1 MKNFKRKE
9 SLKETGITLVALVVT
24 IIVLLILAGV
34 TLTLALSNNGVM
46 DRAQYA
52 SNTWANATKDEET
65 MMGELGQQIDDLSNV
80 NSGGGSTGLS
90 ETQIT
95 AIENKI
101 KEAATPIE
109 VNYLPAANASASVV
123 IPSDKNGGATE
134 QTFTQANLGTQSL
147 KWYVLSADENGVNL
161 VSQPTSNDK
170 KIQFKDAGGY
180 DNCLY
185 YLNEISTN
193 LFKNEA
199 EFGVDSSRVHA
210 LNLSDIK
217 KAAEKMNGNSYNWDT
232 QMIQASD
239 SYTYNNGSVGT
250 KTYTPSNKKYP
261 QIYGTS
267 TGAVNTN
274 NPMYDENPGT
284 ASDLISGDLIN
295 STSKTASTLI
305 VNYTYLGT
313 VNNANTKTRL
323 GDFGNSV
330 IGGEL
335 FNESGTNYWLASRY
349 VYAYSTTYAYFG
361 LRAVGSGCLGYYDSL
376 CGSDGGTS
384 YSSYACRVVVS
395 IPGSRINVSAD
406 GTVTLK

>member
-1 MKNFKRKE
+1 MKKFKSELGSITVVVFATVTFILIILATIFTTITMKRKSQQVE
-9 SLKETGITLVALVVT
+9 LQELKVAYDGDMAN
-24 IIVLLILAGV
+24 IYEE
-34 TLTLALSNNGVM
+34 
-46 DRAQYA
+46 RAA
-52 SNTWANATKDEET
+52 KE
-65 MMGELGQQIDDLSNV
+65 
-80 NSGGGSTGLS
+80 STGLS
-90 ETQIT
+90 EAQIA
-95 AIENKI
+95 AINTHTGLQEISYK
-101 KEAATPIE
+101 
-109 VNYLPAANASASVV
+109 PAANASTSIV
-123 IPSDKNGGATE
+123 IPSDKNGGVAD

-161 VSQPTSNDK
+161 VSQPTSTTV
-170 KIQFKDAGGY
+170 QFKDAGGY

-217 KAAEKMNGNSYNWDT
+217 KAAEKMNSSYNWDT

-239 SYTYNNGSVGT
+239 ANAYNNGSVGT
-250 KTYTPSNKKYP
+250 KTYTPSKKKYP

-284 ASDLISGDLIN
+284 ASDLISGDLIG
-295 STSKTASTLI
+295 STSKTASTLT
-305 VNYTYLGT
+305 VNYTYLYSSD
-313 VNNANTKTRL
+313 NATTKTRL
-323 GDFGNSV
+323 GDFGSSG

-335 FNESGTNYWLASRY
+335 FNSSGTNYWLASRC
-349 VYAYSTTYAYFG
+349 VYAYSYVANFE
-361 LRAVGSGCLGYYDSL
+361 LRYVVSGSLYYDYL
-376 CGSDGGTS
+376 CGSDGGTGNPRH
-384 YSSYACRVVVS
+384 ACRVVVS
-395 IPGSRINVSAD
+395 IPGSRVNVSAD

>member
-9 SLKETGITLVALVVT
+9 SLKETGITLLALAVT

-34 TLTLALSNNGVM
+34 TRTVALSNNGVM

-52 SNTWANATKDEET
+52 SNTWANATKDEEA

-80 NSGGGSTGLS
+80 GSGGGSTGLS

-101 KEAATPIE
+101 KEAATPIK
-109 VNYLPAANASASVV
+109 VNYVPAANASASVV
-123 IPSDKNGGATE
+123 IPSDKNGGVTE

-147 KWYVLSADENGVNL
+147 EWYVLSADENGVNL

-170 KIQFKDAGGY
+170 KIKFQDAGGY

-185 YLNEISTN
+185 YLNEISTK
-193 LFKNEA
+193 LFSNESL
-199 EFGVDSSRVHA
+199 GVDSSKIHA

-217 KAAEKMNGNSYNWDT
+217 KAAEKMNGNSYSWDT

-239 SYTYNNGSVGT
+239 ANAYNNGSVGT

-284 ASDLISGDLIN
+284 ANDLISGDLIG
-295 STSKTASTLI
+295 STSKTASTLT
-305 VNYTYLGT
+305 VNYTNLPS
-313 VNNANTKTRL
+313 VDNATTKTRL
-323 GDFGNSV
+323 GDFGSSG

-335 FNESGTNYWLASRY
+335 FNSSGTNYWLASRC
-349 VYAYSTTYAYFG
+349 VYAGSGYADFS
-361 LRAVGSGCLGYYDSL
+361 LRCVDSGCLRNGYL
-376 CGSDGGTS
+376 CSSDGGS
-384 YSSYACRVVVS
+384 YYPNYACRVVVS
-395 IPGSRINVSAD
+395 IPGSRVNATAD